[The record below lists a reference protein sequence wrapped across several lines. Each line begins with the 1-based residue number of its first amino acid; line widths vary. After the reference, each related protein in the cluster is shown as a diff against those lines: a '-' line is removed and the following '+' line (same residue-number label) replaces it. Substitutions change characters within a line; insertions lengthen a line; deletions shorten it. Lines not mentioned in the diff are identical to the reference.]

1 MKSNNDAASVKC
13 CARKIWAHFKEF
25 VVSVKGDLKETHD
38 EMFQGADTPKQRLQR
53 VPSSTVCCYLPSY
66 A

>member
-25 VVSVKGDLKETHD
+25 IVSAKGDLKETHD
-38 EMFQGADTPKQRLQR
+38 EMFQGADTPKSACSA
-53 VPSSTVCCYLPSY
+53 PSSTVCCCWPSY